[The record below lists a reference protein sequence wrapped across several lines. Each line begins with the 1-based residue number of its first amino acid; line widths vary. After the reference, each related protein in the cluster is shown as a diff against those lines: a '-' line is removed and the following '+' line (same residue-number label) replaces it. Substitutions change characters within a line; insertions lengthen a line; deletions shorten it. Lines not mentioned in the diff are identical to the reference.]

1 MIKSILIFIALLSFG
16 NTFAQDEPEINFN
29 FAVESYYL
37 YDFNKPADKE
47 LPSFLYSHNR
57 HNEIAINEFFLKGS
71 YDAENIRAAGS
82 LIFGDYQRR
91 NYSAEPT
98 AFQYLF
104 EARVGYMPADN
115 LWIDAGIF
123 PSHIGL
129 ESTLNYENWTLSH
142 SIIAH
147 NTPFYESG
155 AKATYTTDQWLFSFL
170 VLNGWQ
176 VIRDNNSNKG
186 IGTQMQFKPAENIL
200 LNSSTYFGEGYNL
213 ADSLT
218 TDRIFHNFYCV
229 VDWSSNLSSA
239 ISFDNGWQEF
249 MSDSEFHTWWGTSFV
264 TKYNFSSKVSL
275 AGRIEY
281 YDDPDNIII
290 SATDE
295 FKTTGYSLNLDYK
308 PVNRILLRI
317 EGKMFNASKEIFLN
331 VDDYQKSESMII
343 LSGTF
348 RI

>member
-1 MIKSILIFIALLSFG
+1 MTKSILTIFSLLFLA
-16 NTFAQDEPEINFN
+16 NIFAQEDSEVNFN

-37 YDFNKPADKE
+37 YDFNQPANKE

-57 HNEIAINEFFLKGS
+57 HNEIAINQMFLKGI
-71 YDAENIRAAGS
+71 YDSENIRAAGS

-98 AFQYLF
+98 EFQYLF
-104 EARVGYMPADN
+104 EARVGYMPAN
-115 LWIDAGIF
+115 NFWIDAGIF

-142 SIIAH
+142 SIVAH
-147 NTPFYESG
+147 NSPFYEAG

-176 VIRDNNSNKG
+176 VIRDNNDNKG
-186 IGTQMQFKPAENIL
+186 IGTQIQFRPVENVL
-200 LNSSTYFGEGYNL
+200 LNSSTYFGEGYNQP
-213 ADSLT
+213 DSLK
-218 TDRIFHNFYCV
+218 TDRIFHDFYCV
-229 VDWSSNLSSA
+229 VDWSTNLSSS
-239 ISFDNGWQEF
+239 ITIDNGWQEF
-249 MSDSEFHTWWGTSFV
+249 MSDEEFHTWWGTSFV

-290 SATDE
+290 SATNE
-295 FKTTGYSLNLDYK
+295 FKTTGCSLNLDYK
-308 PVNRILLRI
+308 PVNSILFRI
-317 EGKMFNASKEIFLN
+317 EGKMFNASEEIFIKDN
-331 VDDYQKSESMII
+331 EMKNSEMTIT

>member
-1 MIKSILIFIALLSFG
+1 MKISILIIISLLSLG
-16 NTFAQDEPEINFN
+16 NTFAQDEPEVNFN

-37 YDFNKPADKE
+37 YDFNQPENKE

-57 HNEIAINEFFLKGS
+57 HNEIAINELVLKGS

-91 NYSAEPT
+91 NYSAEPM

-104 EARVGYMPADN
+104 EARVGYMPADDF
-115 LWIDAGIF
+115 WIDAGIF

-147 NTPFYESG
+147 NSPFYEAG

-186 IGTQMQFKPAENIL
+186 IGTQIQFKPTQNIL

-213 ADSLT
+213 ADSLSA
-218 TDRIFHNFYCV
+218 DRIFHNFYCV

-239 ISFDNGWQEF
+239 ISFDNGWQEI
-249 MSDSEFHTWWGTSFV
+249 MSDDNFHTWWGTSFV
-264 TKYNFSSKVSL
+264 TKYIISSFVSL

-281 YDDPDNIII
+281 YNDPDNIII
-290 SATDE
+290 SASDE
-295 FKTTGYSLNLDYK
+295 FKTVGYSLNVDYK
-308 PVNRILLRI
+308 PVDKILLRI
-317 EGKMFNASKEIFLN
+317 EGKLFNS
-331 VDDYQKSESMII
+331 SENIYEKNDRFKNSAAILI
-343 LSGTF
+343 LSGSF
-348 RI
+348 ML

>member
-1 MIKSILIFIALLSFG
+1 MKISILIIISLLSLG
-16 NTFAQDEPEINFN
+16 NTFAQDEPEVNFN

-37 YDFNKPADKE
+37 YDFNQPENKE

-57 HNEIAINEFFLKGS
+57 HNEIAINELVLKGS

-91 NYSAEPT
+91 NYSAEPM

-104 EARVGYMPADN
+104 EARVGYMPADDF
-115 LWIDAGIF
+115 WIDAGIF

-147 NTPFYESG
+147 NSPFYEAG

-186 IGTQMQFKPAENIL
+186 IGTQIQFKPTQNIL

-213 ADSLT
+213 ADSLSA
-218 TDRIFHNFYCV
+218 DRIFHNFYCV
-229 VDWSSNLSSA
+229 VDWNSSLSSA
-239 ISFDNGWQEF
+239 ILIDNGWQEF
-249 MSDSEFHTWWGTSFV
+249 MSDDNFHTWWGTSFV

-281 YDDPDNIII
+281 YNDKENIII
-290 SATDE
+290 SAPDE
-295 FKTTGYSLNLDYK
+295 FNTMGYSLNLDCK
-308 PVNRILLRI
+308 PVDNILLRI
-317 EGKMFNASKEIFLN
+317 EGKIYNASKEIFLN
-331 VDDYQKSESMII
+331 IDDYQTTESMLI

-348 RI
+348 RM

>member
-1 MIKSILIFIALLSFG
+1 MIISILIFIALLSFG

-37 YDFNKPADKE
+37 YDFNKPENKE

-71 YDAENIRAAGS
+71 YDVENIRAAGS

-91 NYSAEPT
+91 NYSAEPM

-104 EARVGYMPADN
+104 EARVGYMPANN

-147 NTPFYESG
+147 NSPFYEAG
-155 AKATYTTDQWLFSFL
+155 AKATYATDQWLFSFL

-186 IGTQMQFKPAENIL
+186 IGTQIQFKPVENVL

-249 MSDSEFHTWWGTSFV
+249 MSDNEFHTWWGTSFV
-264 TKYNFSSKVSL
+264 TKYHFSSKVSL

-281 YDDPDNIII
+281 YNDKENIII
-290 SATDE
+290 SAPDE
-295 FKTTGYSLNLDYK
+295 FNTLGYSLNLDYK
-308 PVNRILLRI
+308 PVNNIFLRI
-317 EGKMFNASKEIFLN
+317 EGKIYNASKEIFLN
-331 VDDYQKSESMII
+331 IDEYQTTESMLI

-348 RI
+348 RM